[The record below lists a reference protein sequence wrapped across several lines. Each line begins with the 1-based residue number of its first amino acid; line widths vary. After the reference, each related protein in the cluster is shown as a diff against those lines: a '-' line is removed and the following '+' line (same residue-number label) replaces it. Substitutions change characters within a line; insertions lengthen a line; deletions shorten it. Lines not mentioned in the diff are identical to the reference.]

1 MIRIEGFGITAD
13 SHGYTVGKPVVYTNK
28 ETGAESE
35 ILTSPRYFGNMKAC
49 LRYIRKQ
56 MHYEA
61 IKNTDGDINAA
72 IKALADA
79 DERFEKL
86 IEGVEKE

>member
-1 MIRIEGFGITAD
+1 MIRVEGFGITAD
-13 SHGYTVGKPVVYTNK
+13 SNGYTVGKPSTYMDK
-28 ETGAESE
+28 KTGAESE
-35 ILTSPRYFGNMKAC
+35 SLTSPRYFGNMQGC

-56 MHYEA
+56 MHYAA
-61 IKNTDGDINAA
+61 IKSTDGDINAA
-72 IKALADA
+72 IKAIADA